1 MIMFHLQ
8 SQFSRV
14 AEPVLKFMSID
25 ERKVMIEELTEEMRK
40 AAKDLDFERAAFL
53 RDEVE
58 KLKKSIPD
66 RIDS

>member
-1 MIMFHLQ
+1 
-8 SQFSRV
+8 
-14 AEPVLKFMSID
+14 MSID